1 MRPSRDNAWY
11 FNPEAIMVVEGHA
24 AACMGQLRG
33 GGDEGSPVCHGAW
46 GARLSQPLP
55 LPGHPKELC
64 RGGSSPQGG
73 VSLVAVTGDSGGG
86 SSNPILTSPALVPA
100 RRGPVL
106 DLPPALQPFI
116 RQKAPR
122 GRASSIS
129 PPPGI
134 VLCRR
139 GAKFS
144 R

>member
-1 MRPSRDNAWY
+1 M
-11 FNPEAIMVVEGHA
+11 
-24 AACMGQLRG
+24 
-33 GGDEGSPVCHGAW
+33 CHGAW

-64 RGGSSPQGG
+64 RGGSSPQDG
-73 VSLVAVTGDSGGG
+73 VSLVAVTGGSGGG
-86 SSNPILTSPALVPA
+86 SSNPILASPALVPA

>member
-1 MRPSRDNAWY
+1 MPGILIPRLLWSWRD
-11 FNPEAIMVVEGHA
+11 M
-24 AACMGQLRG
+24 QLRAWGSSMVG
-33 GGDEGSPVCHGAW
+33 GQRESPVCHGAQ
-46 GARLSQPLP
+46 GARLPRLLP
-55 LPGHPKELC
+55 PPGYPEELC
-64 RGGSSPQGG
+64 CGGGSPQAGA
-73 VSLVAVTGDSGGG
+73 SLVAAVGDSGGG
-86 SSNPILTSPALVPA
+86 SSTPILPSPALVPA
-100 RRGPVL
+100 RRGPAL